1 MNPELDIT
9 AATRRV
15 EPAHKLRCAEP
26 RSGWRRHQSPRAVHA
41 LGGEAATISS
51 ARGAASEMIINWG
64 FAYKPFG
71 VVAISGV
78 RQSLKFRPEPGT
90 SKQTRGMER

>member
-15 EPAHKLRCAEP
+15 EPAHKLRCAP
-26 RSGWRRHQSPRAVHA
+26 GGGGINLARAVHA
-41 LGGEAATISS
+41 LGGEATAISS

-78 RQSLKFRPEPGT
+78 RQSLRFRPEPGT